1 MINLTSVVSGKKLRF
16 NMNAGW
22 NGQYDSFQGQSG
34 SFYDPASSQYNYD
47 ASTGSS
53 QPGSNAY
60 PNFMTP
66 ADPYA
71 TLGNCDVISFVDKC
85 SRGYACLLSLDRFN
99 SSSASGLMAS

>member
-1 MINLTSVVSGKKLRF
+1 MINLTSVVSGKNFSF

-22 NGQYDSFQGQSG
+22 NGQYDSFQGQGG

-47 ASTGSS
+47 ASSGSS

-66 ADPYA
+66 TDPYA
-71 TLGNCDVISFVDKC
+71 TIDQQG
-85 SRGYACLLSLDRFN
+85 
-99 SSSASGLMAS
+99 M